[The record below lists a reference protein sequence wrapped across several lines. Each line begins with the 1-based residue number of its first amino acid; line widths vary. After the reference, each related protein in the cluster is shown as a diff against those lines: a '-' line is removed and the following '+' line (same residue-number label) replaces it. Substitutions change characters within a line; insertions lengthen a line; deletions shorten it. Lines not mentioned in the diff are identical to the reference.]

1 MKPYLLL
8 LALLLLPSVAHADAA
23 KDEARAQHL
32 FAEVRCVQ
40 CQSESIADSD
50 AAIAGDMRR
59 EVRADIANGMSD
71 AQIRTSL
78 YDHYGDYVL
87 FRPRLTPGNL
97 LLWGLPPLL
106 AIIGVTLMIWRGKT
120 SIVSEVSAL
129 TTEESQKLRE
139 LLKKND

>member
-1 MKPYLLL
+1 MKRLILL
-8 LALLLLPSVAHADAA
+8 LLLLPSVACADPAI
-23 KDEARAQHL
+23 DEARAQHL

-59 EVRADIANGMSD
+59 EVRADIARGMSD

-87 FRPRLTPGNL
+87 FRPRLTLSNL

-106 AIIGVTLMIWRGKT
+106 AIIGVTLMIWRSKKPV
-120 SIVSEVSAL
+120 ISEDLAL